1 MVQGDGEAV
10 VQVLTKLLGN
20 AVKFTPQTGTVQVS
34 VRAIEGYVEIQI
46 SDSGCG
52 IEASRLESIFD
63 RFYQE
68 EGFLQRSVGGT
79 GLGLAICRQL
89 VRRLEGRLWATS
101 GGKGQGSQFYVTIPV
116 EDIENLAP
124 FEGMEELIG

>member
-10 VQVLTKLLGN
+10 VQVLMKLLGN
-20 AVKFTPQTGTVQVS
+20 AVKFTPQMGTVQVR
-34 VRAIEGYVEIQI
+34 VRAIEGYVEVQI
-46 SDSGCG
+46 ADSGCG
-52 IEASRLESIFD
+52 IESSRLDSIFD

-101 GGKGQGSQFYVTIPV
+101 EGKGQGSQFYVTFPV
-116 EDIENLAP
+116 EDMESFNLL
-124 FEGMEELIG
+124 EGMEELVG